1 MFQYKIKSLN
11 KSLNP
16 RSPKKMKRK
25 QAYGYQR
32 RKVGG
37 RESKLGVGE

>member
-1 MFQYKIKSLN
+1 
-11 KSLNP
+11 
-16 RSPKKMKRK
+16 MKRK

-37 RESKLGVGE
+37 RESKLGVGEWHIHPTIFKTDNQQGPTI